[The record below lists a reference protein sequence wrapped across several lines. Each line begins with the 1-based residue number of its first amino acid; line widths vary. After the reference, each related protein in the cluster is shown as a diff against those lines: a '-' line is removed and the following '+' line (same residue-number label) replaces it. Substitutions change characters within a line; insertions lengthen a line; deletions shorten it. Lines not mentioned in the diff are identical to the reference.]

1 MSAMTDDTLPA
12 SPRAVRDEMFV
23 FAAMAVLLAM
33 VPAMLLLQSAMER
46 QRVLDAQVRAML
58 KGPPRPPQ
66 RPASASP

>member
-1 MSAMTDDTLPA
+1 MDRI
-12 SPRAVRDEMFV
+12 PRAPGRRAQHGL
-23 FAAMAVLLAM
+23 AALVLVALVLLLAM

-66 RPASASP
+66 PPASASQ

>member
-1 MSAMTDDTLPA
+1 MNRVPPA
-12 SPRAVRDEMFV
+12 FDRHAQRGL
-23 FAAMAVLLAM
+23 AALVLVALVLLLAM

-66 RPASASP
+66 RPASASQ

>member
-1 MSAMTDDTLPA
+1 MNRIPPA
-12 SPRAVRDEMFV
+12 VDRRAQRGL
-23 FAAMAVLLAM
+23 AALVLVLLVLMLAM

-66 RPASASP
+66 RPASAAP

>member
-1 MSAMTDDTLPA
+1 MDRIPPA
-12 SPRAVRDEMFV
+12 LDRRAQRGL
-23 FAAMAVLLAM
+23 AALVLVALVLLLAM

-66 RPASASP
+66 WPASAAQ